1 MNIARQL
8 LVYVYPYRLWLVGA
22 FFLILSTSLAI
33 NYLPII
39 IQKIT
44 DECLMNFNV
53 NTEERLSLLGQLSLL
68 YITIAGV
75 GHLVRYFQ
83 GLLTA
88 YIGQRIIYDL
98 RLKVF
103 KKVLTMHQSYF
114 DRTPVGTLMTR
125 VTSDIERLQNF
136 VTDGVV
142 GSVADLFMLIGIMG
156 YMVYI
161 SPPLAG
167 TLFLTLPFLYLLL
180 VYINTN
186 LRNANREI
194 RDKQADQNAFLQESL
209 TGMSTIQLFNREE
222 SAKEDFDNKHIQLR
236 AAYFKEVKWFSLSFP
251 AVEGAQSLASLLILG
266 VGGVLLLNGSE
277 FITLGIFVAFLAYV
291 RDFFRPL
298 SSLSEKASS
307 FQVALASV
315 ERIFSLLNREPEI
328 VNVSNP
334 IIPPRLQGHIEFTN
348 VWFAYDDDNW
358 VIKDLSFT
366 AKPGQSLAI
375 VGATGAGKS
384 TIINLIGRFYD
395 INRGSIKIDGIN
407 IKDLDQFDLRRR
419 LGYVFQDPFLFS
431 GSVKDNIGLHNPNLS
446 NKEIREA
453 AISVNADEFINK
465 LKHNYH
471 TQLNE
476 RGEGLSLGQKQLIV
490 MARTFA
496 QNPELLFV
504 LDEATASIDTSTE
517 ILIQNGIEKL
527 MKDRTSIIIAHRLS
541 TIRHADNILV
551 MQNGELVD
559 SGTHNELMSK
569 NGYYAN
575 LCQIMSY
582 ENK

>member
-1 MNIARQL
+1 M
-8 LVYVYPYRLWLVGA
+8 
-22 FFLILSTSLAI
+22 
-33 NYLPII
+33 
-39 IQKIT
+39 
-44 DECLMNFNV
+44 
-53 NTEERLSLLGQLSLL
+53 
-68 YITIAGV
+68 
-75 GHLVRYFQ
+75 
-83 GLLTA
+83 
-88 YIGQRIIYDL
+88 
-98 RLKVF
+98 
-103 KKVLTMHQSYF
+103 
-114 DRTPVGTLMTR
+114 
-125 VTSDIERLQNF
+125 
-136 VTDGVV
+136 
-142 GSVADLFMLIGIMG
+142 
-156 YMVYI
+156 
-161 SPPLAG
+161 
-167 TLFLTLPFLYLLL
+167 
-180 VYINTN
+180 
-186 LRNANREI
+186 
-194 RDKQADQNAFLQESL
+194 
-209 TGMSTIQLFNREE
+209 
-222 SAKEDFDNKHIQLR
+222 
-236 AAYFKEVKWFSLSFP
+236 
-251 AVEGAQSLASLLILG
+251 
-266 VGGVLLLNGSE
+266 LLLNGSE

-315 ERIFSLLNREPEI
+315 ERIFSLLNREPKI
-328 VNVSNP
+328 VNISNP

-446 NKEIREA
+446 NKQIKEA

-541 TIRHADNILV
+541 TIRHADDILV

>member
-1 MNIARQL
+1 M
-8 LVYVYPYRLWLVGA
+8 
-22 FFLILSTSLAI
+22 
-33 NYLPII
+33 
-39 IQKIT
+39 
-44 DECLMNFNV
+44 
-53 NTEERLSLLGQLSLL
+53 
-68 YITIAGV
+68 
-75 GHLVRYFQ
+75 
-83 GLLTA
+83 
-88 YIGQRIIYDL
+88 
-98 RLKVF
+98 
-103 KKVLTMHQSYF
+103 
-114 DRTPVGTLMTR
+114 
-125 VTSDIERLQNF
+125 
-136 VTDGVV
+136 
-142 GSVADLFMLIGIMG
+142 
-156 YMVYI
+156 
-161 SPPLAG
+161 
-167 TLFLTLPFLYLLL
+167 
-180 VYINTN
+180 
-186 LRNANREI
+186 
-194 RDKQADQNAFLQESL
+194 
-209 TGMSTIQLFNREE
+209 
-222 SAKEDFDNKHIQLR
+222 
-236 AAYFKEVKWFSLSFP
+236 
-251 AVEGAQSLASLLILG
+251 
-266 VGGVLLLNGSE
+266 
-277 FITLGIFVAFLAYV
+277 
-291 RDFFRPL
+291 
-298 SSLSEKASS
+298 
-307 FQVALASV
+307 
-315 ERIFSLLNREPEI
+315 
-328 VNVSNP
+328 
-334 IIPPRLQGHIEFTN
+334 QGHIEFTN